1 MENMD
6 KNLQGIQYMQEGKW
20 EEAVK
25 VFNEIIEESPEDPIA
40 YINFGNLLATLD
52 DNERA
57 LQFFQKAIELD
68 EDAASAYYSMGI
80 CFMKVNSISKPKI
93 CLKPL

>member
-1 MENMD
+1 M
-6 KNLQGIQYMQEGKW
+6 KEGKW
-20 EEAVK
+20 EEAAK

-57 LQFFQKAIELD
+57 SAI
-68 EDAASAYYSMGI
+68 
-80 CFMKVNSISKPKI
+80 FSKSD
-93 CLKPL
+93 